1 MKSAR
6 KSIKMLQLDSS
17 LRRATWS
24 YYYETLVPKLQIQN
38 VEQLLLHKKT
48 DLFSISAICA
58 YKVTNNFNTAL
69 SFLLET
75 QRFNSQY
82 LISYQGSLLAPFGTL
97 IVSPFRDPIQSQPSI
112 NHVINCRVL

>member
-1 MKSAR
+1 
-6 KSIKMLQLDSS
+6 MLKLDSS

-75 QRFNSQY
+75 QRFNSTI
-82 LISYQGSLLAPFGTL
+82 LNFLPGVFIFRISVATTNSLLTF
-97 IVSPFRDPIQSQPSI
+97 
-112 NHVINCRVL
+112 